1 MPFIPFPEYRPDVDD
16 FRGAHTQVLSGVLPR
31 GDGYG
36 PARALQPFSAAL
48 AGSCRGTFYARK
60 TDGTI
65 VLFAATAT
73 NLYRLDN
80 TTLAWTLVSK
90 GGLSYSA
97 LPTSDNWQ
105 FAQFGNNVVATQANT
120 VPQVFDIS
128 SNTNFVDLAGSP
140 PTARY
145 VTVVGRFLV
154 LSGLTSNPNR
164 VHWSDLDGIT
174 TWSAGTGFANF
185 VDLPDGGVVR
195 GVAGGEFG
203 LLLQESATRRMVYV
217 AGAKPAFQL
226 ERIGEEI
233 GLLGPYSLIRAG
245 SRLFFYSAQGFQ
257 AFAGGIGGGVTPIGK
272 ERVDRTFAA
281 DLDTGAL
288 QLLVGAQDPSGTRV
302 FWAYK
307 SVNGQTGLADKALCY
322 DYALDRWAPISV
334 NCEFIASM
342 TKPGLT
348 LDGLNSVSS
357 SIDAL
362 TFPLDD
368 VSTAVLSNLS
378 AFDPAHR
385 LGFFNGTNA
394 EAILETPEQGI
405 DNRRIFIPSGIEPR
419 TDATTVFGSIRYRG
433 NAQSSLAATPESA
446 INTQGICPAR
456 IDTKLARARIRI
468 PAGTSWTNAMGATL
482 DFTASGQR

>member
-1 MPFIPFPEYRPDVDD
+1 MPFISFPEYRPDVDD
-16 FRGAHTQVLSGVLPR
+16 FRGTHTQVLSGVLPR

-36 PARALQPFSAAL
+36 PAKALQPFSAAL
-48 AGSCRGTFYARK
+48 AGASRGAFYARK

-65 VLFAATAT
+65 VVFAGTTA

-80 TTLAWTLVSK
+80 TTLGWTLVSK
-90 GGLSYSA
+90 GGVSYSA
-97 LPTSDNWQ
+97 LPMSDNWQ
-105 FAQFGNNVVATQANT
+105 FAQFGNNVIACQANT
-120 VPQVFDIS
+120 VPQVFDVS
-128 SNTNFVDLAGSP
+128 VSANFADLAGSP

-174 TWSAGTGFANF
+174 TWTAGTGFSNF

-203 LLLQESATRRMVYV
+203 LVLQESATRRMVYV
-217 AGAKPAFQL
+217 PGAKPAFQL

-257 AFAGGIGGGVTPIGK
+257 AFAGGIGGGVIPIGK

-288 QLLVGAQDPSGTRV
+288 QLLVGAQDPGGTRV

-322 DYALDRWAPISV
+322 DYALDRWAPVSV
-334 NCEFIASM
+334 SCEFIASM

-348 LDGLNSVSS
+348 LDGLDSISS
-357 SIDAL
+357 SLDTL
-362 TFPLDD
+362 TFSLDD
-368 VSTAVLSNLS
+368 VSTAVLSTLS

-385 LGFFNGTNA
+385 LGFFNGANA

-405 DNRRIFIPSGIEPR
+405 DSRRIFIGRGIEPR
-419 TDATTVFGSIRYRG
+419 TDAPAVFGSIRHRG
-433 NAQSSLAATPESA
+433 TAQSSLAATPETV
-446 INTQGICPAR
+446 INAQGVCPAR
-456 IDTKLARARIRI
+456 IDTRLARARIRI
-468 PAGTSWTNAMGATL
+468 PAGTTWTNAMGVSL
-482 DFTASGQR
+482 DFAASGQR